1 MRSFEG
7 AWPALV
13 TPASEDG
20 AINEGCLRALVD
32 HLVDKRVDG
41 LYVGG
46 STGEGLYQSVGQRM
60 KLTELTLEAVQER
73 VPVIVHVGAVALPDA
88 LHLARHAAGLG
99 AAGISSVLPPDYD
112 SEESLWRYYAAIAAT
127 TPATPLLAYI
137 LNDERGTLRL
147 MQRLQGLP
155 QVAGAKYTGPDMYE
169 FGHMVELGEGRHW
182 SMFTGMDEMC
192 VYGVMAGA
200 AGNIG
205 STLNFMPGV
214 YREIRRLVAA
224 GDAAGA
230 AGLQERANAVTTIL
244 HRYGYMGAQVVALDL
259 LGFDVG
265 GPRLPH
271 LPLTDDMAGSLRD
284 ELQGSEFFRLC
295 AL

>member
-13 TPASEDG
+13 TPASENG
-20 AINEGCLRALVD
+20 AVNEDCLRALVD
-32 HLVDKRVDG
+32 HLVGKRVDG

-46 STGEGLYQSVGQRM
+46 STGEGLYQSVAQRM
-60 KLTELTLEAVQER
+60 KLSELTLEAVQER

-112 SEESLWRYYAAIAAT
+112 SEESLWRYYAAIAAAA
-127 TPATPLLAYI
+127 PDTPLLAYI

-147 MQRLQGLP
+147 MKRLQCLP

-192 VYGVMAGA
+192 VYGVLAGA

-230 AGLQERANAVTTIL
+230 ASLQERANAVTTIL
-244 HRYGYMGAQVVALDL
+244 HRYGYMGGQVVALDL
-259 LGFDVG
+259 LGFEVG

-271 LPLTDDMAGSLRD
+271 LPLSDDMAGSLRD
-284 ELQGSEFFRLC
+284 ELQGSEFLKLC
-295 AL
+295 VL

>member
-7 AWPALV
+7 IWPALV
-13 TPASEDG
+13 TPADDDG
-20 AINEGCLRALVD
+20 AINENCLHELID
-32 HLVDKRVDG
+32 HLVGKGVDG

-46 STGEGLYQSVGQRM
+46 STGEGMSQSVGQRM
-60 KLTELTLEAVQER
+60 KLARLTMKAVQDR
-73 VPVIVHVGAVALPDA
+73 VPVIVHVGAVAQPDA
-88 LHLARHAAGLG
+88 LHLARHAAELG
-99 AAGISSVLPPDYD
+99 VAGISSILPPDYD
-112 SEESLWRYYAAIAAT
+112 SEESLWRYYAGIAAAA
-127 TPATPLLAYI
+127 PATPLLAYI
-137 LNDERGTLRL
+137 LNDDRGTQHL
-147 MQRLQGLP
+147 MKRLQCLP
-155 QVAGAKYTGPDMYE
+155 QVVGAKYTGPDLYE
-169 FGHMVELGEGRHW
+169 FQHMVELGEGREW

-192 VYGVMAGA
+192 VYGVLAGA

-230 AGLQERANAVTTIL
+230 TGLQERANSVTTIL

-259 LGFDVG
+259 LGFSVG

-271 LPLTDDMAGSLRD
+271 LPLDDDSSSLLRV
-284 ELQGSEFFRLC
+284 ELQYSEFFQLC

>member
-13 TPASEDG
+13 TPASENG
-20 AINEGCLRALVD
+20 AVNEDCLRALVD
-32 HLVDKRVDG
+32 HLVGKRVDG

-60 KLTELTLEAVQER
+60 KLSELTMEAVQER

-112 SEESLWRYYAAIAAT
+112 SEESLWRYYAAIAAAA
-127 TPATPLLAYI
+127 PDTPLLAYI

-147 MQRLQGLP
+147 MKRLQGLP

-192 VYGVMAGA
+192 VYGVLAGA

-230 AGLQERANAVTTIL
+230 ASLQERANAVTTIL
-244 HRYGYMGAQVVALDL
+244 HRYGYMGGQVVALDL

-271 LPLTDDMAGSLRD
+271 LPLSDDMAGSLRD
-284 ELQGSEFFRLC
+284 ELQGSDFLKLC

>member
-7 AWPALV
+7 VWPALV
-13 TPASEDG
+13 TPANEEG
-20 AINEGCLRALVD
+20 EINEDCLNALTD

-46 STGEGLYQSVGQRM
+46 STGEGLSQSVGQRM
-60 KLTELTLEAVQER
+60 KLTELTMGAVRER

-88 LHLARHAAGLG
+88 RHLARHAADLG
-99 AAGISSVLPPDYD
+99 AAGISSILPPDYE
-112 SEESLWRYYAAIAAT
+112 SEESLWRYYAGIAAAA
-127 TPATPLLAYI
+127 PATPLLAYI
-137 LNDERGTLRL
+137 LNDDRGTLRL

-169 FGHMVELGEGRHW
+169 FRHMVELGGERDW

-192 VYGVMAGA
+192 VYGVLAGA

-230 AGLQERANAVTTIL
+230 ASLQERANAVTTIL

-259 LGFDVG
+259 LGFDAG
-265 GPRLPH
+265 GPRLPN
-271 LPLTDDMAGSLRD
+271 LPLNDDMAVSLRD
-284 ELQGSEFFRLC
+284 ELRASEFFQLC